1 MLGMLVKL
9 LAGGGRPSN
18 EADLLDAF
26 VTEIVERESKRLPS
40 IDNVSGQRLVQDAAF
55 EWLSSGRIAL
65 EQDQLRN
72 VAASVALSLRR
83 AALLQTDATEVEQ
96 WLIEA
101 GFGVKLGAVVV
112 PVHRAVLD
120 HLAGRSMVR
129 RDAIRSARLP
139 RTAGGRCALSWL
151 PS

>member
-18 EADLLDAF
+18 EADLFDAF

-96 WLIEA
+96 WLSEA

-112 PVHRAVLD
+112 ASPPSGSRSPRRALNGQ
-120 HLAGRSMVR
+120 AGRNS
-129 RDAIRSARLP
+129 ICSP
-139 RTAGGRCALSWL
+139 SRTAGGRCALSWL